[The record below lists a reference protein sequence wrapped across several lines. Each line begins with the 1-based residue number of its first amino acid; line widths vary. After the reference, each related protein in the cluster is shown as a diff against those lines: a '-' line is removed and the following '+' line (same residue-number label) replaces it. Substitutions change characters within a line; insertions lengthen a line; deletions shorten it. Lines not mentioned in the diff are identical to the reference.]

1 MTSTTSVSYEIAG
14 QLRKEI
20 VGGRY
25 QAGDR
30 MASERDL
37 AARFSVSRGAIR
49 EALSQLEQ
57 QGIIEIQPGGARV
70 KPLEEASLAVLGPL
84 LTLEEVPDPELVD
97 QFLEIFSVLTAL
109 TVKGAVE
116 QANTEQM
123 NRLQEM
129 LVSIADSV
137 DDFASMQPHWQAML
151 DFMAGIDN
159 NLVARLIG
167 NDLKAQILGPML
179 QLNLRPALSSKAGP
193 ELVKTLRLAFRQQS
207 GSLAAGAFETY
218 FDQLRGAMRVAL
230 QSRRTGYRQE
240 AV

>member
-1 MTSTTSVSYEIAG
+1 
-14 QLRKEI
+14 
-20 VGGRY
+20 
-25 QAGDR
+25 

-116 QANTEQM
+116 QATTEQM

-129 LVSIADSV
+129 LVSIANSA
-137 DDFASMQPHWQAML
+137 DDFEAMQPHWQAML

-179 QLNLRPALSSKAGP
+179 QLKIRPDLSLQAGP
-193 ELVKTLRLAFRQQS
+193 ELVKTLRVGFLQQD
-207 GSLAAGAFETY
+207 GSLAAAAFENY
-218 FDQLRGAMRVAL
+218 FDQLRTAMRVAL
-230 QSRRTGYRQE
+230 QDRRVSYRQK
-240 AV
+240 AL